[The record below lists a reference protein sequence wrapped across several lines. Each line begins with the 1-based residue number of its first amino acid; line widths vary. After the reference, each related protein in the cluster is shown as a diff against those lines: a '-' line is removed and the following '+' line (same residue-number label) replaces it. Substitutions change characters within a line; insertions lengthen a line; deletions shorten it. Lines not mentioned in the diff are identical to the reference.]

1 MPVKNHPAISW
12 AICLLFMIFPWLS
25 LPAFGG
31 YTTVAELYG
40 PEFRLSLNDAQALHE
55 KAEALYCKGD
65 YTNAFHAIDAARQL
79 TERTFGKEH
88 RDIAVIDQTMA
99 EAYFILG
106 DLPQATTFLE
116 RSLSVCQKT
125 LGTNDP
131 VLARTLKDMAAM
143 NLLSGNLSMA
153 EMNINLCLKIQES
166 VYPPTHPALSPTLMI
181 RSMLRLRQGKYADAL
196 SDLNR
201 SSAIVERALSRDS
214 FLYGQN
220 LNALAMVRLAQGDY
234 ATAQSEAEQGLA
246 VLEKTF
252 GTGHI
257 DLLVCLNTLSN
268 IYAKLGRNKE
278 ATEISLRS
286 LDILEKNFGTNYIQS
301 AVVLMNL
308 GMLSYNQGNYLK
320 AFEYNSRSLGIFVN
334 NLGYYTAQTAVLD
347 NNMGLCCLAVG
358 ELDGARALFEK
369 SLEVAD
375 KIGRPN
381 NAEIATTL
389 NNLALLCERQKD
401 YESAAM
407 CYARSLQVQVDLLG
421 IEHPDLA
428 ITLENAALFYAHQG
442 MMEESLKTFVLM
454 FRGQRSYF
462 INQLF
467 GLSGQD
473 AISMVERSFYSK
485 ELFHSLCADAILKD
499 PHGSLIAGVGA
510 EQLALNKALLEEV
523 QARQAALE
531 AAPQTATR
539 EMRKRYQALQTELL
553 GLAETEAEPAKRNA
567 KRQELSGEMNQIE
580 AMLAERGGAFAES
593 VRDRNLSLFDIAR
606 SLPFQSAL
614 VDFIQYRRYDFAAQT
629 NQWKEQRYAVYLTFP
644 LANDSTNVVVERLDL
659 GEAAPI
665 NESIALVC
673 KRMSAGQ
680 FAAKDLAAALQRLSD
695 LVYTPLAGYL
705 TNASHLII
713 CPDGQLS
720 RLPFELLPV
729 GSKFLVEEKTISYVT
744 SGREIVRLA
753 KPNTNIRSAKSVVM
767 GNPDFDLN
775 LAHAR
780 PVVSTLQ
787 LASAPS
793 VLRSL
798 SRSYNGLKFQPLPGA
813 EAEARSVTKLLG
825 DGAVLYLGAD
835 AREAELKAVQSPRV
849 LHLAT
854 HGFYFPDQEFNSTNP
869 SAKLDQTRRMPYAKG
884 NNKWENPMVRCGI
897 ALAGANHAI
906 QITNALAEDGL
917 LTGLEAS
924 LLNLQGTELVILSA
938 CDSGTGEVKIGE
950 GVMSLRRAFLIAGAQ
965 SVLASH
971 WDISDKAT
979 MQLMTEFMRRWQAG
993 ESRAAAWREAQ
1004 LSLLHS
1010 KEFSNPYFW
1019 AAFTLTGQW
1028 Q

>member
-1 MPVKNHPAISW
+1 MPIKNHPAISR

-25 LPAFGG
+25 QPVFGG

-40 PEFRLSLNDAQALHE
+40 PEFRLSLNEAQALHE

-79 TERTFGKEH
+79 TERTLGKEH
-88 RDIAVIDQTMA
+88 RDMAVINQTMT
-99 EAYFILG
+99 EGYLTLG

-131 VLARTLKDMAAM
+131 VLARTLKDMAVM

-153 EMNINLCLKIQES
+153 ETNINLCLKIQES
-166 VYPPTHPALSPTLMI
+166 VYPTNHPALSPPLII

-220 LNALAMVRLAQGDY
+220 LHALAIVRLSQGDY

-246 VLEKTF
+246 ILEKTF
-252 GTGHI
+252 GTEHI
-257 DLLVCLNTLSN
+257 DLLACLSTLSN

-278 ATEISLRS
+278 ATEISLRN
-286 LDILEKNFGTNYIQS
+286 LAILEKYFGTNYLQS
-301 AVVLMNL
+301 ASVLMDL
-308 GMLSYNQGNYLK
+308 GTLSYNQGNYLK
-320 AFEYNSRSLGIFVN
+320 AFEYNSRSFRIFAN
-334 NLGYYTAQTAVLD
+334 NLGYYTAQTAVLN
-347 NNMGLCCLAVG
+347 NNMGLCCLAADD
-358 ELDGARALFEK
+358 LDGAKWLFKK
-369 SLEVAD
+369 SLEVSD

-389 NNLALLCERQKD
+389 NNLALLCDRQKD

-407 CYARSLQVQVDLLG
+407 CYERSLQVQVDLLG
-421 IEHPDLA
+421 IEHPGVA
-428 ITLENAALFYAHQG
+428 TTLENIALFYAHQG
-442 MMEESLKTFVLM
+442 MVEESLKAFVLM

-462 INQLF
+462 IGQLF

-473 AISMVERSFYSK
+473 AISMMERSFYSK
-485 ELFHSLCADAILKD
+485 EGFHSLCADAIFKD
-499 PHGSLIAGVGA
+499 PHSSLIAGVGA
-510 EQLALNKALLEEV
+510 EQLVLNKALLEEV

-531 AAPQTATR
+531 AVPQTATR
-539 EMRKRYQALQTELL
+539 ELRERYQTLQTELL
-553 GLAETEAEPAKRNA
+553 GLAETEVDPTKRNVR
-567 KRQELSGEMNQIE
+567 RQELSVEMNQIE
-580 AMLAERGGAFAES
+580 AKLAERGGAFAES

-606 SLPFQSAL
+606 SLPSQSAL
-614 VDFIQYRRYDFAAQT
+614 VDFIQYRRYDFAADT
-629 NQWKEQRYAVYLTFP
+629 NQWKERRYAAYLTFP
-644 LANDSTNVVVERLDL
+644 LIDGSTNVFVERVDL

-665 NESIALVC
+665 NDAVELVC
-673 KRMSAGQ
+673 KRMSAGAIRRQ
-680 FAAKDLAAALQRLSD
+680 DLSVALQQLSD
-695 LVYTPLAGYL
+695 LVYAPLARHL

-720 RLPFELLPV
+720 RVPFEMLPV
-729 GSKFLVEEKTISYVT
+729 GNKFLVEEKTISYVT
-744 SGREIVRLA
+744 SGREIVRLT
-753 KPNTNIRSAKSVVM
+753 KPNANAPSSKSVVM
-767 GNPDFDLN
+767 GNPDFNFDLAN
-775 LAHAR
+775 AR
-780 PVVSTLQ
+780 LSHPPIQ

-798 SRSYNGLKFQPLPGA
+798 SRDYDGIKFKPLPGA

-825 DGAVLYLGAD
+825 DNVVLYLGAD
-835 AREAELKAVQSPRV
+835 AREVELKAVQSPRV

-854 HGFYFPDQEFNSTNP
+854 HGFYFPDQEFNPTNL
-869 SAKLDQTRRMPYAKG
+869 SAKLDQTRRLPYAKG
-884 NNKWENPMVRCGI
+884 NNNWENPMVRCGI
-897 ALAGANHAI
+897 ALAGANHAR
-906 QITNALAEDGL
+906 QITNALAENGL
-917 LTGLEAS
+917 LTGLDAS

-938 CDSGTGEVKIGE
+938 CDSGTGEVRIGE

-965 SVLASH
+965 TVLASH
-971 WDISDKAT
+971 WNISDKAT
-979 MQLMTEFMRRWQAG
+979 GRLMTEFMHRRQAG
-993 ESRAAAWREAQ
+993 ESRAAAWRETQ

-1010 KEFSNPYFW
+1010 KDFSNPYFW